1 MSKHTQV
8 QRATAALYGSRHRA
22 RACPQIPSLYWKPLQ
37 KNIHQLISSSE
48 DQGQTVS
55 VAKLTMDTVSTA
67 NFLTLDMCKMKA
79 NYNQMKSAGLENI
92 ISQGWRAVAG
102 SLMQDLCPF
111 RPISRKN
118 EVCGLSLRL
127 YSRGLF
133 PPLCLP
139 RNLSLHREHS
149 SCPSWCLVLT

>member
-37 KNIHQLISSSE
+37 KNIPQLISSSE

-55 VAKLTMDTVSTA
+55 VAKLTMDTVSRA

-79 NYNQMKSAGLENI
+79 NYKKWKVRGSK
-92 ISQGWRAVAG
+92 IS
-102 SLMQDLCPF
+102 SPKMQELCPF
-111 RPISRKN
+111 RPISQKN

-139 RNLSLHREHS
+139 KNLSLHREHS